1 MPEEEPPASGP
12 ATSDLVRSRLELQRV
27 ATHLLA
33 RARFA
38 ASGRFGLRVTWD
50 GIATPAFGADGDV
63 LRIAG
68 GLLVH
73 ESQRSGPAGSR
84 AIAVDG
90 HSLGE
95 LAGWAGVDLSAP
107 FDAGPAT
114 PPVGD
119 TGVPLAVGAGACDA
133 LLSWYRVGA
142 RAVDLLL
149 ADLAEPSVL
158 QLWPEHFDLGLDAA
172 TAHGRVNLGTSPGD
186 DAHPTPYLYVGPWE
200 ADRPGDPGFWNA
212 SFGAVLD
219 AGDLDAAG
227 DRTAGALRFFRRGLE
242 LLG

>member
-1 MPEEEPPASGP
+1 MPERQPQTTPP
-12 ATSDLVRSRLELQRV
+12 TTTRLELQRV

-38 ASGRFGLRVTWD
+38 ATGRFGLRVTWD
-50 GIATPAFGADGDV
+50 GIGTPAFGPDGDV

-73 ESQRSGPAGSR
+73 ESQRPGAAGTR
-84 AIAVDG
+84 AIPLG
-90 HSLGE
+90 GRSLGE
-95 LAGWAGVDLSAP
+95 LADWVGVDL
-107 FDAGPAT
+107 AT
-114 PPVGD
+114 PFSAGAATPAVGD
-119 TGVPLAVGAGACDA
+119 TEAPLSLDAAAGDA

-142 RAVDLLL
+142 RAIDRLL
-149 ADLAEPSVL
+149 ADLAEPSLL
-158 QLWPEHFDLGLDAA
+158 QLWPEHFDLGIDAS
-172 TAHGRVNLGTSPGD
+172 TGHGRVNLGTSLGD

-200 ADRPGDPGFWNA
+200 ADRPGDPGYWNA

-219 AGDLDAAG
+219 AADLDRAG
-227 DRTAGALRFFRRGLE
+227 DREAGAFAFFRRGLE